1 MKLGYLLVI
10 LRERSDR
17 RIWLRMQTGL
27 RFFAEFTLSR
37 GSSFDRL
44 RMSGYK
50 GLRMSGYKGL
60 RMSGYEGLRMSGY
73 EGLIMTEK
81 MAQADM

>member
-44 RMSGYK
+44 RMSGY
-50 GLRMSGYKGL
+50 
-60 RMSGYEGLRMSGY
+60 EGLRMTKSERLAITG
-73 EGLIMTEK
+73 
-81 MAQADM
+81 